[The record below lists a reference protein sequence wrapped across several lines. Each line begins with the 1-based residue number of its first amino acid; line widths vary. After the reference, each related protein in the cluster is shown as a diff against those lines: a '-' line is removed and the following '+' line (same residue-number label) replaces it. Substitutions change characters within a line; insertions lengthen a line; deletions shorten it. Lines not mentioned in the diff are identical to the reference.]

1 MQWNRSSMTL
11 NWMMLLPLTFQLL
24 ALQLLPFTLFSFPM
38 SHLFLLALSFQQL
51 LLPRVSLAFSVERLG
66 RRVLHRLTNAW
77 KRVSRV
83 MRGRRM
89 RLAIGRRLMRTSMTL
104 AQLRQ
109 PREGVTG
116 RLTRRMI
123 RT

>member
-104 AQLRQ
+104 AQLR
-109 PREGVTG
+109 
-116 RLTRRMI
+116 
-123 RT
+123 